1 MVHDSLNPGMVLV
14 SQQLTCT
21 NFVMWQKSMIIAL
34 GAKSKVGFIDDSILP
49 PAKTSPEYVVWKK
62 VDCMVVSWI
71 LSSISKDLAR
81 TFAHTKYVKCIWDD
95 ICERYDAHNGSKLFQ
110 LEKSVRTLK

>member
-1 MVHDSLNPGMVLV
+1 MYKFCYVAKIDDN
-14 SQQLTCT
+14 C
-21 NFVMWQKSMIIAL
+21 F
-34 GAKSKVGFIDDSILP
+34 GAKSKVGFIDGSIVL

-81 TFAHTKYVKCIWDD
+81 TFAHTKYVKCI
-95 ICERYDAHNGSKLFQ
+95 
-110 LEKSVRTLK
+110 